1 MYKFSLKNVI
11 IIKYDLTLIQFRK
24 SFRFIDRKKQ
34 RVIFLIKPKI
44 HLTYF
49 KHIELEFWKIDEPR
63 SIFHSSDGRHIQE
76 SMSTKQL
83 NTVEYNGLVSHSG
96 AIQGCKA
103 PF

>member
-1 MYKFSLKNVI
+1 MILPSV
-11 IIKYDLTLIQFRK
+11 
-24 SFRFIDRKKQ
+24 SFAKAPDSQKKKIQ
-34 RVIFLIKPKI
+34 RVILLIKPKI
-44 HLTYF
+44 QRVFFT
-49 KHIELEFWKIDEPR
+49 HIELEFWKIDEPR